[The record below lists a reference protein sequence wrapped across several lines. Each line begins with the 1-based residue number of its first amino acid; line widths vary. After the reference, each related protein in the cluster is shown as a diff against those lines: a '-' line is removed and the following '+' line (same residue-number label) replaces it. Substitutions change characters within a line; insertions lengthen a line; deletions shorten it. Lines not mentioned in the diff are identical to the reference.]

1 MSKGFFSMKFV
12 GPAIFLSALL
22 LIAVALAVS
31 SRVVEGM
38 EQKKEMKEVNVEAKA
53 ATMKAASTPDAGPK
67 PAEAA
72 DMTPSS
78 SCTAD
83 SCVYIPSAAGE
94 TVPNPGKEYT
104 VSNCGPLT
112 VAHKEG
118 TEKSCSLAMM
128 SHAIAAV
135 CSKVTG
141 GKEWCNLTDAQKNKW
156 IPIPANLP
164 NEKELGAMA
173 AKASA

>member
-1 MSKGFFSMKFV
+1 MAKSLLSMKFI
-12 GPAIFLSALL
+12 GPAVFLFVLL

-38 EQKKEMKEVNVEAKA
+38 EQKDASKEASGDAKT
-53 ATMKAASTPDAGPK
+53 ATLKAASTPDVGPK

-72 DMTPSS
+72 EMAPST

-94 TVPNPGKEYT
+94 TVPKPGEGYT

-112 VAHKEG
+112 VAHKDG

-164 NEKELGAMA
+164 SEKEMGSTA
-173 AKASA
+173 AKVSA

>member
-1 MSKGFFSMKFV
+1 MKFV
-12 GPAIFLSALL
+12 GPAIFLSVLL

-38 EQKKEMKEVNVEAKA
+38 EQKSLSKEASVDAKTA
-53 ATMKAASTPDAGPK
+53 ALKAASTPDTGPE
-67 PAEAA
+67 PAEE
-72 DMTPSS
+72 
-78 SCTAD
+78 SCTAK

-94 TVPNPGKEYT
+94 TVPNPGKGYT

-164 NEKELGAMA
+164 SEKEMSSTA
-173 AKASA
+173 AKVSA